1 MRETFIA
8 LALAGGLAAGRPT
21 LVDHAW
27 SLLASIWGESS
38 PEGGCASQPGGC
50 TVTPQTDEGLGMDP
64 NGKPG
69 S

>member
-1 MRETFIA
+1 MRKTFILVA
-8 LALAGGLAAGRPT
+8 LAAALAGRPT

-27 SLLASIWGESS
+27 SLLASIWGES
-38 PEGGCASQPGGC
+38 CASQPSGC

>member
-1 MRETFIA
+1 MRKAFIVVA
-8 LALAGGLAAGRPT
+8 LAAALAAGRPT
-21 LVDHAW
+21 W

-38 PEGGCASQPGGC
+38 PEGGCASQPDGC
-50 TVTPQTDEGLGMDP
+50 LVTPQVDEGLGMDP